1 MRGALRRDPPG
12 REEKGR
18 GRPMAS
24 MIEEDGFRESVSAC
38 GRLLGV
44 LFLERPSTEDA
55 RRAAAAILEHPLHE
69 VWPFGEDADLT
80 AASGLLVPGYGAAA
94 TDASAMKALDEE
106 FQRLFIGP
114 SAKVAPPWGS
124 VYLDRDCVV
133 FGVSCLQLRAWMRA
147 NGVQS
152 LYPEKEPEDHIG
164 RMLVLMATLAD
175 ERPELLGD
183 FLSAHLLTWSGHFLD
198 VLEAGTDDAFFRGL
212 ALLTRTTLDDI
223 SELLELQVP
232 VRKFYR

>member
-1 MRGALRRDPPG
+1 
-12 REEKGR
+12 
-18 GRPMAS
+18 
-24 MIEEDGFRESVSAC
+24 
-38 GRLLGV
+38 
-44 LFLERPSTEDA
+44 
-55 RRAAAAILEHPLHE
+55 
-69 VWPFGEDADLT
+69 
-80 AASGLLVPGYGAAA
+80 
-94 TDASAMKALDEE
+94 MKALDEE

-232 VRKFYR
+232 VLKFYR